1 MKAFDRVK
9 QFVKNHP
16 IKTWVTTEKET
27 MTDSELSDVSE
38 FVFRGGKLY
47 KGVGSRELSMNVRL
61 IVVGVTFFICIL
73 MYHALDLN
81 KGVTKAAF
89 LIEISFLLALSTI
102 LQIIDFK
109 VIKNDNPYQRTIRS
123 SFNMVIIYLCIYI
136 FFNIVVAQRINE
148 YGMTDV
154 RFYLK
159 VSLVMLNATILSFVI
174 GVVLISNLIKYGYFG
189 KKRKAMDKA
198 WQSMPKSAKC
208 LIGILMGSYT
218 VIFRFL
224 LIGLRD
230 SNDWGIEFKAL
241 CVLFAIIGFVI
252 AYVYQT
258 IKLAE
263 EYGLDEELF
272 SRETLR
278 AEDNTTDK
286 SYNIRKYDE
295 HYMFVVRCADDTLY
309 AGWTTDVEKRVA
321 MLNSGKGPKYTRS
334 RRPLKLVYKEDF
346 KNKIDAENRAKYF
359 MQLSDAD
366 KEKELRKKNE
376 I

>member
-1 MKAFDRVK
+1 
-9 QFVKNHP
+9 
-16 IKTWVTTEKET
+16 
-27 MTDSELSDVSE
+27 
-38 FVFRGGKLY
+38 
-47 KGVGSRELSMNVRL
+47 
-61 IVVGVTFFICIL
+61 
-73 MYHALDLN
+73 
-81 KGVTKAAF
+81 
-89 LIEISFLLALSTI
+89 
-102 LQIIDFK
+102 
-109 VIKNDNPYQRTIRS
+109 
-123 SFNMVIIYLCIYI
+123 
-136 FFNIVVAQRINE
+136 
-148 YGMTDV
+148 
-154 RFYLK
+154 
-159 VSLVMLNATILSFVI
+159 
-174 GVVLISNLIKYGYFG
+174 
-189 KKRKAMDKA
+189 
-198 WQSMPKSAKC
+198 MPKSAKC
-208 LIGILMGSYT
+208 LIGILVGSYT

-224 LIGLRD
+224 LIDLRD

-263 EYGLDEELF
+263 EYGLDGELF

-321 MLNSGKGPKYTRS
+321 VLNSGKGPKYTRS

-366 KEKELRKKNE
+366 KEKIVR
-376 I
+376 